1 MWRPPPTT
9 VGSTGQDGGV
19 PDDEE
24 NAHPR
29 VTLATIRELYG
40 HAFTCAFDGCH
51 EWLHT
56 PVAGSPRPRLNSRV
70 CHIHARS
77 PNGPRWLPG
86 MSSDDNRAP
95 ENLLLMCLPHSSE
108 IDDFE
113 DQYPPE
119 LLQEWRLA
127 QREEYENIRQSWTI
141 DDDQAAEI
149 AELSFGSPTV
159 AAPVI
164 TGIVEAAERTV
175 LRAVST
181 RSGPAG
187 AAAAW
192 RAHRNH
198 IRGSGAGR
206 DPVTGEILYAE
217 PGPTDRER
225 HADLVRAQLT
235 VVRSELEPLTDDVQ
249 AKTATA
255 RHINPATASWC
266 DWVTRSAEELLAAAS
281 NWPWVPPYEDNE
293 RLNEAVVELREA
305 ASALAAALRGENPA
319 PAPEPPA
326 EPEPDPAAVAFEEA
340 KARHLE
346 TLERGRAYAFVEGN
360 PYNPAIRNDI
370 ADAAGNVVS
379 IWPVW
384 HLHAYRLDTAARVAA
399 TLTNNA
405 THDEIVAVITED
417 KARRPLAVATALLTE
432 LWHVLSDAER
442 HDLANQARDA
452 LLGELRAH
460 DWNTEEGW
468 TDNTINGA
476 PMFNYWAHWT
486 TPDEPQAVLVDALRA
501 APDRLE
507 DIVRVGG
514 QWIQHQ
520 QAFGEPGP
528 ISAVLEYRD
537 NIPTWFPTDA
547 VVTIAATRY
556 PHVGPAT
563 SKFDRG
569 TGPEAPPIESLIAH
583 VLRLANETEISRP
596 TS

>member
-1 MWRPPPTT
+1 MCPTMKRTHIPDSRSLRSASCTGTPSRVRLTDVTSGYTRRSRGPP
-9 VGSTGQDGGV
+9 Q
-19 PDDEE
+19 
-24 NAHPR
+24 
-29 VTLATIRELYG
+29 
-40 HAFTCAFDGCH
+40 
-51 EWLHT
+51 
-56 PVAGSPRPRLNSRV
+56 PRLNSRV

-119 LLQEWRLA
+119 LLHEWRLA
-127 QREEYENIRQSWTI
+127 QREEHENIRQSWTI
-141 DDDQAAEI
+141 DEDQAAEI

-164 TGIVEAAERTV
+164 TGIVEAAERAA
-175 LRAVST
+175 LRAIST
-181 RSGPAG
+181 RSGPSG

-192 RAHRNH
+192 RAYRNH

-206 DPVTGEILYAE
+206 DHVTGEILYAE
-217 PGPTDRER
+217 PGPGDRER
-225 HADLVRAQLT
+225 HADVVRAQFT
-235 VVRSELEPLTDDVQ
+235 AVRAELEPLTDNVQ

-266 DWVTRSAEELLAAAS
+266 DWVTRSADELLAAAS
-281 NWPWVPPYEDNE
+281 NWPWEPPYEDNE
-293 RLNEAVVELREA
+293 RLDEAVAELREA
-305 ASALAAALRGENPA
+305 ASALAAALRGENPT

-326 EPEPDPAAVAFEEA
+326 ETEPDPAAVAFEEA

-360 PYNPAIRNDI
+360 PYNPALRTEI

-384 HLHAYRLDTAARVAA
+384 HVPEYRIDTAARVAA

-405 THDEIVAVITED
+405 TDDEIVAVITED
-417 KARRPLAVATALLTE
+417 QARRPLAVATALLTE

-442 HDLANQARDA
+442 NDLADQARGA
-452 LLGELRAH
+452 LLTELRAH
-460 DWNTEEGW
+460 DWTTEEGW
-468 TDNTINGA
+468 TNNTVNGA
-476 PMFNYWAHWT
+476 PMFKYWAHWA

-501 APDRLE
+501 APDRLG

-514 QWIQHQ
+514 EWIQHHQ
-520 QAFGEPGP
+520 QAIGEPGL

-537 NIPTWFPTDA
+537 SLPTWFPTDA
-547 VVTIAATRY
+547 VVTTAATRY

-569 TGPEAPPIESLIAH
+569 TGPEAPPIEGLIAH
-583 VLRLANETEISRP
+583 VFRLANETE
-596 TS
+596 TA